1 MLNLAQKFL
10 VILQKKLISK
20 YMAFFEY
27 KNIRV
32 AGIACAVPSNE
43 VKTESYKPIFGDE
56 EVEKFMEMT
65 GVRASRRTSEHQ
77 TCSDLGFRAASELLS
92 KKKIDPNEI
101 GALIFASHSPDYRRP
116 STAFVLQHRLGIPK
130 EAVCYDISLGC
141 SSLVVGMQT
150 IASIMACGDVKK
162 ALLFVGDT
170 AGKSVFPNDRSSAM
184 LFGEAGAVML
194 FEKSDDEA
202 DSMKALVRSD
212 GSGYK
217 YMIVPGGGYRNLHAS
232 EEVVMCEDGNPR
244 TLMNSFIQ
252 GTSVFTFTIFDVP
265 RLIKDFFSKSETTP
279 ESYDCFAFHQANL
292 YILKQIAKKTKI
304 DFEKMP
310 ITLDRYGNTSG
321 ASAIVSLC
329 DKYGSVDTSQKIKV
343 MACGF
348 GIGISLGA
356 TSFEINVNDILPIY
370 EDDQVFTDGL
380 ITNPNQLYE
389 K

>member
-1 MLNLAQKFL
+1 
-10 VILQKKLISK
+10 
-20 YMAFFEY
+20 MAFFNF

-43 VKTESYKPIFGDE
+43 VKTESYKPVFGDE

-77 TCSDLGFRAASELLS
+77 TASDLGYRAAKELLTR
-92 KKKIDPNEI
+92 KNIDVNEI
-101 GALIFASHSPDYRRP
+101 GALIFSSHSPDYRRP
-116 STAFVLQHRLGIPK
+116 ATAFVLQYRLGIPND
-130 EAVCYDISLGC
+130 AVCYDISLGC
-141 SSLVVGMQT
+141 SSLVVGIQT
-150 IASIMACGDVKK
+150 VASIMSTCDMKY

-170 AGKSVFPNDRSSAM
+170 AGKSVCPTDKSSAM

-194 FEKSDDEA
+194 LEKTENNNDRIEA
-202 DSMKALVRSD
+202 LIRSD
-212 GSGYK
+212 GAGFR

-232 EEVVMCEDGNPR
+232 DNRVMCEDGNER
-244 TLMNSFIQ
+244 SLMNSFIQ
-252 GTSVFTFTIFDVP
+252 GTAVFTFTIFDVP
-265 RLIKDFFSKSETTP
+265 RLVKDFFAQTGTLP
-279 ESYDCFAFHQANL
+279 EDYDCYAFHQANL

-304 DFEKMP
+304 PFDKMP

-321 ASAIVSLC
+321 ASAILSLC
-329 DKYGSVDTSQKIKV
+329 DRYALSAEKKTLKV

-356 TSFEINVNDILPIY
+356 TSFELNTDDILPIF
-370 EDDQVFTDGL
+370 EDDSIYEDGL

-389 K
+389 KK

>member
-1 MLNLAQKFL
+1 
-10 VILQKKLISK
+10 
-20 YMAFFEY
+20 MAFFKF

-32 AGIACAVPSNE
+32 AGVACAVPKNE
-43 VKTESYKPIFGDE
+43 VKTETYKPLFGDE

-65 GVRASRRTSEHQ
+65 GVKASHRTLEHQ
-77 TCSDLGFRAASELLS
+77 TCSDLGYRAARELLS
-92 KKKIDPNEI
+92 KKGVNPEEI
-101 GALIFASHSPDYRRP
+101 RALIFSSHSPDYRRP
-116 STAFVLQHRLGIPK
+116 STAFVLQYRLGIPK

-141 SSLVVGMQT
+141 SSLVVGIQT
-150 IASIMACGDVKK
+150 IASIMNTGDIKK

-170 AGKSVFPNDRSSAM
+170 AGKSVYPEDRSSAM

-194 FEKSDDEA
+194 LEKTNNEQDQIH
-202 DSMKALVRSD
+202 ALVRSD
-212 GSGYK
+212 GSGYR

-232 EEVVMCEDGNPR
+232 EDVVMCKDGNPR

-265 RLIKDFFSKSETTP
+265 RLIKDFWQQTETTP
-279 ESYDCFAFHQANL
+279 EDYDCFAFHQANL
-292 YILKQIAKKTKI
+292 YILKQIAKKTKM
-304 DFEKMP
+304 DFERMP

-329 DKYGSVDTSQKIKV
+329 DRYGNCDENKAIKV

-356 TSFEINVNDILPIY
+356 TSFEINTDDILPIF
-370 EDDQVFTDGL
+370 EDEEIFEEGL
-380 ITNPNQLYE
+380 ITDPNQLYNE
-389 K
+389 KK

>member
-1 MLNLAQKFL
+1 
-10 VILQKKLISK
+10 
-20 YMAFFEY
+20 MAFFNF

-32 AGIACAVPSNE
+32 AGVACAVPTNE
-43 VKTESYKPIFGDE
+43 VKTETYKPLFGDE

-65 GVRASRRTSEHQ
+65 GVRASHRTTEHQ
-77 TCSDLGFRAASELLS
+77 TCSDLGYKAASELLA
-92 KKKIDPNEI
+92 KKQIDPNEI

-116 STAFVLQHRLGIPK
+116 STAFVLQYRLGIPK

-150 IASIMACGDVKK
+150 IASIMNTSDIKK

-170 AGKSVFPNDRSSAM
+170 AGKSVYPEDRSSAM

-194 FEKSDDEA
+194 LEKTDDEN
-202 DSMKALVRSD
+202 DQINALVRSD
-212 GSGYK
+212 GTGFK

-265 RLIKDFFSKSETTP
+265 RLIKDFFAQTETAP
-279 ESYDCFAFHQANL
+279 DNYDCFAFHQANL

-329 DKYGSVDTSQKIKV
+329 DKYGESNESKTIKV

-356 TSFEINVNDILPIY
+356 TSFEINTDDILPIY
-370 EDDQVFTDGL
+370 EDDQVFEEGL
-380 ITNPNQLYE
+380 ITNPNQLYG
-389 K
+389 KK

>member
-1 MLNLAQKFL
+1 
-10 VILQKKLISK
+10 
-20 YMAFFEY
+20 MAFFNFN
-27 KNIRV
+27 NIKV
-32 AGIACAVPSNE
+32 AGVACAVPTNE
-43 VKTESYKPIFGDE
+43 VKTEAYKPLFGDE

-65 GVRASRRTSEHQ
+65 GVCASHRTTEHQ
-77 TCSDLGFRAASELLS
+77 TCSDLGYRAASELLA
-92 KKKIDPNEI
+92 KKQINPNEI

-116 STAFVLQHRLGIPK
+116 STAFVLQYRLGIPK

-141 SSLVVGMQT
+141 SSLVVGMQA
-150 IASIMACGDVKK
+150 IASIMNTGDIKK

-170 AGKSVFPNDRSSAM
+170 AGKSVYPEDRSSAM

-194 FEKSDDEA
+194 LEKTDDEN
-202 DSMKALVRSD
+202 DQINALVRSD
-212 GSGYK
+212 GAGFK
-217 YMIVPGGGYRNLHAS
+217 YMIVPGGGYRDLHAS
-232 EEVVMCEDGNPR
+232 EEVIMCEDGNPR

-265 RLIKDFFSKSETTP
+265 RLIKDFFAQTETTP
-279 ESYDCFAFHQANL
+279 DYYDCFAFHQANL

-304 DFEKMP
+304 DFERMP

-329 DKYGSVDTSQKIKV
+329 DKYGESNESKTIKV

-356 TSFEINVNDILPIY
+356 TSFEINTDDILPIY
-370 EDDQVFTDGL
+370 EDDQVFEEGL
-380 ITNPNQLYE
+380 ITNPNQLYG
-389 K
+389 KK

>member
-1 MLNLAQKFL
+1 
-10 VILQKKLISK
+10 
-20 YMAFFEY
+20 MAFFNF

-32 AGIACAVPSNE
+32 AGVACAVPANE
-43 VKTESYKPIFGDE
+43 VKTEAYKPLFGGE

-65 GVRASRRTSEHQ
+65 GVRASHRTSEFQ
-77 TCSDLGFRAASELLS
+77 TCSDLGYRAAQELLQ
-92 KKKIDPNEI
+92 KKGISAEEI

-116 STAFVLQHRLGIPK
+116 STAFVLQYRLGIPK

-150 IASIMACGDVKK
+150 IASIMNTSDIKK

-170 AGKSVFPNDRSSAM
+170 AGKSVYSEDRSSAM

-194 FEKSDDEA
+194 LEKTDNDN
-202 DSMKALVRSD
+202 DQINALVRSD
-212 GSGYK
+212 GTGFK

-265 RLIKDFFSKSETTP
+265 RLIKDFFAQTETTP
-279 ESYDCFAFHQANL
+279 DYYDCFAFHQANL

-304 DFEKMP
+304 DFERMP

-329 DKYGSVDTSQKIKV
+329 DKYGESNESKTIKV

-356 TSFEINVNDILPIY
+356 TSFEINTDDILPIY
-370 EDDQVFTDGL
+370 EDDQVFEEGL
-380 ITNPNQLYE
+380 ITNPNQLYG
-389 K
+389 KK